1 MVGCDENSKYGAY
14 QNNVFGATAQ
24 NPWAPFTSKVDWE
37 VARWAKLRGSGSTAF
52 SDLLGVENLC
62 GILGLSYKTTDELNK
77 IIDTKIPNQ
86 RPKFTHRKVEVSG
99 QSFDLFSRDIIE
111 CVKALYQD
119 PEHSAYLC
127 FSPERHYADADKTE
141 RLYHEMNTGKWWW
154 STQEALEATKPG
166 ATIIPIIISSDKT
179 QLTLFRDKTAYP
191 VYLTIGNLPKSI
203 RRKPSRRGQIL
214 LAYLPTSKLKHIQNK
229 SSRRRALA
237 NMFHASMKYILSP
250 LKEAGIEGVRM
261 VSGDH
266 VARRCHPIFA
276 AYVGDYPEQCLV
288 TGAFNGDCPICEC
301 PNNELGEYPSTHM
314 YRTMDIAFAALE
326 HSIQHDYAKICKS
339 RRLKPLRDPFW
350 EDLPFVNIF
359 AAITPDILHQ
369 LHQGVMKHLIGW
381 ITTICHPEEID
392 ERVKRLPPNH
402 SIRIFHKGITSLSRV
417 SGTEHKQITSF
428 LLGLLTDIPLRNQ
441 YATARSRLISATR
454 ALLDFLYLA
463 QYPLH
468 SLVHYA
474 RAITLYGTTDNYST
488 ESTERLHIDFAKD
501 AYAATN
507 HKDEFPQMT
516 AWLERREKVLFHEKF
531 IEWRLTTAATVHP
544 SPGYWEPPDRSHALS
559 HHLTKHPTRKAVPI
573 ELISSPSGYGAT
585 FFRSALA
592 RYLIHE
598 EHPSLSQREV
608 VERASDHTL
617 PFDSLPVFHKLKFK
631 LTDNDDTYDA
641 IHAYPSRQLPKKGDV
656 AIPQRF
662 DTALVR
668 VADKTAGSSS
678 TTGLRVGRVRLIFTI
693 PRRFSAQ
700 KASRT
705 AEEVDHLAYIEW
717 FSPLSR
723 LPDANYRMY
732 KISRVE
738 NEASVV
744 PVSAIERSTHLY
756 PKWGGAVCRE
766 WTSSNILDRCSTFF
780 INPFKDHHTY
790 YNVT

>member
-1 MVGCDENSKYGAY
+1 
-14 QNNVFGATAQ
+14 
-24 NPWAPFTSKVDWE
+24 
-37 VARWAKLRGSGSTAF
+37 
-52 SDLLGVENLC
+52 
-62 GILGLSYKTTDELNK
+62 
-77 IIDTKIPNQ
+77 
-86 RPKFTHRKVEVSG
+86 
-99 QSFDLFSRDIIE
+99 
-111 CVKALYQD
+111 
-119 PEHSAYLC
+119 
-127 FSPERHYADADKTE
+127 
-141 RLYHEMNTGKWWW
+141 
-154 STQEALEATKPG
+154 
-166 ATIIPIIISSDKT
+166 
-179 QLTLFRDKTAYP
+179 
-191 VYLTIGNLPKSI
+191 
-203 RRKPSRRGQIL
+203 
-214 LAYLPTSKLKHIQNK
+214 
-229 SSRRRALA
+229 
-237 NMFHASMKYILSP
+237 MFHASMKYILSP

-261 VSGDH
+261 VSGDN
-266 VARRCHPIFA
+266 VACRCHPIFA

-326 HSIQHDYAKICKS
+326 HSNQHDYAKICKS

-369 LHQGVMKHLIGW
+369 LHQGVMKHLIAW

-463 QYPLH
+463 QYPVHSDASLRLLNASLEAFHRTKEIFKVLGARDNFNIPKLH

-516 AWLERREKVLFHEKF
+516 AWLERRGKVLFHEKF
-531 IEWRLTTAATVHP
+531 IEWRLTTAATVHS

-585 FFRSALA
+585 FFRSTLA
-592 RYLIHE
+592 RYLIHK

-608 VERASDHTL
+608 IERASDHTL
-617 PFDSLPVFHKLKFK
+617 PFDTLPVFHKLKFK

-641 IHAYPSRQLPKKGDV
+641 IHAYPSRQLLKRGDI

-668 VADKTAGSSS
+668 VADKTAGSSL
-678 TTGLRVGRVRLIFTI
+678 TTGLE
-693 PRRFSAQ
+693 
-700 KASRT
+700 
-705 AEEVDHLAYIEW
+705 AE
-717 FSPLSR
+717 P
-723 LPDANYRMY
+723 
-732 KISRVE
+732 
-738 NEASVV
+738 SV
-744 PVSAIERSTHLY
+744 ICTHL
-756 PKWGGAVCRE
+756 
-766 WTSSNILDRCSTFF
+766 ILS
-780 INPFKDHHTY
+780 Y
-790 YNVT
+790 